1 MNRDELLRLIDA
13 LVQEEISPEDHEAL
27 QNELKASP
35 EARAIYRE
43 RMDLEAAL
51 HTWATE
57 DAAASFHKDP
67 EADST
72 SRTKFRAI
80 AVAAAAALL
89 LAISPWLW
97 PGGDDQT
104 QAQLVGVIRQQADC
118 RWETE
123 PAGSGGKFAAG
134 KLSLTA
140 GVAELSFDSGTDVV
154 LEAPCEIEVTSLD
167 SARLLAGNVFVN
179 VTELSS
185 GFTLD
190 TPEAQIIDEGTE
202 YAVSLTSASAEVHVF
217 DGSVL
222 WVLQNEGNAPAVH
235 ERVEAG
241 QARSYSRT
249 DPTQRKHVPFGQRQ
263 FVKRLESDIRE
274 HAGSAL
280 VAFDGFE
287 NLAGQL
293 RRGRS
298 GFGWSGGWES
308 GEQGR
313 GWLASVVEAPAET
326 VFGMSRAS
334 RRLVSL
340 SDGDDIRRAFEEP
353 LALTPGDTWFVSF
366 LLERKPTDSEAEGG
380 RSLQIALEPDS
391 LGRRQQIVT
400 FGVTSKGFPFIK
412 SGNVIRETA
421 SRIVD
426 GEVCLCVL
434 KLAVDARGI
443 NPVMRVYHPGEA
455 LDEIELPFWT
465 VTGAAGSSS
474 LPAQSLR
481 ITVGQNAGWQID
493 ELKVGATWRSVTT
506 ARENE

>member
-13 LVQEEISPEDHEAL
+13 LVQEEISPEKHEAL
-27 QNELKASP
+27 QNELKANS
-35 EARAIYRE
+35 EARALYRE

-57 DAAASFHKDP
+57 DVPASVHKDS
-67 EADST
+67 ETGSA
-72 SRTKFRAI
+72 SRSKLRAI
-80 AVAAAAALL
+80 AVSAAAALL

-97 PGGDDQT
+97 PGGDDQI

-118 RWETE
+118 QWETE
-123 PAGSGGKFAAG
+123 PTGSGGKFAAG

-154 LEAPCEIEVTSLD
+154 LEAPCEIDVTSLD
-167 SARLLAGNVFVN
+167 SARLLAGNVYVN

-202 YAVSLTSASAEVHVF
+202 YAVSLTSTSAEVHVF
-217 DGSVL
+217 DGRVL
-222 WVLQNEGNAPAVH
+222 WVPQANASA
-235 ERVEAG
+235 EEDRIEAG
-241 QARSYSRT
+241 QARSYSRS
-249 DPTQRKHVPFGQRQ
+249 DPTQRKHIPFGQRQ
-263 FVKRLESDIRE
+263 FVKRLESELRE
-274 HAGSAL
+274 QAGAAL

-298 GFGWSGGWES
+298 GFGWSGGWDS
-308 GEQGR
+308 GGR
-313 GWLASVVEAPAET
+313 GRGRLATVIDAPAET
-326 VFGMSRAS
+326 VFGMSRS
-334 RRLVSL
+334 GRRLVSL
-340 SDGDDIRRAFEEP
+340 SAGDDMRRTFEEP
-353 LALTPGDTWFVSF
+353 LALKPGDTWFISF
-366 LLERKPTDSEAEGG
+366 LLERKPSDSEADGG
-380 RSLQIALEPDS
+380 RSLQVALEPDS
-391 LGRRQQIVT
+391 TGRRRRQQIVS
-400 FGVTSKGFPFIK
+400 FGVTSAGFPFIK
-412 SGNVIRETA
+412 SGNAIRETA

-474 LPAQSLR
+474 LPAQSIR
-481 ITVGQNAGWQID
+481 VTVGENASWQID
-493 ELKVGATWRSVTT
+493 ELKIGATWRSVTT
-506 ARENE
+506 AREE